1 MQPGRILGTMTTSTT
16 KPTIVLVHGAWAD
29 SSSFAAVTASLQAE
43 GYTVLSAP
51 NPLRGVENDTKAVAD
66 FLAQATSGPVVLAAH
81 SYGGVVISGAGAKHP
96 DVKALVYIDAYAPD
110 NGESATTLT
119 NALPGSLLNV
129 PDPTT
134 VFDFVLPAPD
144 APQGDYDSYIKRDR
158 FHEIFAETL
167 PKSEADVLGAG
178 QAAATLAALGTPF
191 SGTPAWKTLP
201 SWFFIGEVD
210 RVLPAAQQRVMAKR
224 AGGVVVEGH
233 APHLSMLAE
242 PVKVTRLIIEAAES
256 VNES

>member
-1 MQPGRILGTMTTSTT
+1 MTSSS

-29 SSSFAAVTASLQAE
+29 SASFAAVTATLQIE

-51 NPLRGVENDTKAVAD
+51 NPLRGVEFDTKIVSD
-66 FLAQATSGPVVLAAH
+66 FIEQATSGPVVLAAH
-81 SYGGVVISGAGAKHP
+81 SYGGVVITGAAAASP
-96 DVKALVYIDAYAPD
+96 RVKALVYIDAYAPD
-110 NGESATTLT
+110 NGESASSLT

-144 APQGDYDSYIKRDR
+144 AAQGDYDSYIKRDK

-167 PKSEADVLGAG
+167 PKAESNVLAAG
-178 QAAATLAALGTPF
+178 QAPATLAALATPF
-191 SGTPAWKTLP
+191 MGTPAWKTLP
-201 SWFFIGEVD
+201 SWYFVGKVD
-210 RVLPAAQQRVMAKR
+210 RVIPEAQQRAMAER
-224 AGGVVVEGH
+224 AGSVVMEGH

-242 PVKVTRLIIEAAES
+242 PLKVASLISDAAKSVTES
-256 VNES
+256 